1 VVFTVIF
8 FQLSLEY
15 TNDKLFVEIGGWL
28 FVAEGHK
35 LNITDGITDKIILSV
50 SIGHYVGKN
59 IPSPCDLSFLNP
71 SVILFVIPLVYTNEI
86 FPSAYLQV
94 YFIIRLIP
102 LVMLS
107 IKVTHHFTVWFFLFF
122 IFPL

>member
-1 VVFTVIF
+1 VVFTVIL

-50 SIGHYVGKN
+50 T
-59 IPSPCDLSFLNP
+59 LL
-71 SVILFVIPLVYTNEI
+71 VIMLVKMFHHHVICLF
-86 FPSAYLQV
+86 
-94 YFIIRLIP
+94 
-102 LVMLS
+102 
-107 IKVTHHFTVWFFLFF
+107 
-122 IFPL
+122 